1 MTLPELNN
9 LYSTEERCRELLKR
23 LRWPNG
29 VECPRCESKRV
40 ANLTE
45 NYKFECLNC
54 QYQFTALAGT
64 VFHDTH
70 LPLDKWF
77 LAVVLMCES
86 RKGVSANQVKRMLGV
101 SYKTAWYLCH
111 RIRHAMTEIDKPKL
125 DGIIEF
131 DETYIGARHRR
142 TAPRAR
148 KRGRSADDKEI
159 VIGIRER
166 DGDVRFIHV
175 QDVTSKT
182 IRETALANISPDAEL
197 IVTDEFPAYP
207 KALKD
212 TFGKRHKRIQH
223 AKDYVNGVVHTN
235 TAESA
240 FSLLKRGIA
249 GTWHRIS
256 AKHLPAYLEE
266 MSFRFNRRND
276 SDLFQQTLRQLV
288 TTTNLTFEKLTA

>member
-9 LYSTEERCRELLKR
+9 LYSTEERCREYLKR

-29 VECPRCESKRV
+29 LECPRCESKRV
-40 ANLTE
+40 ASLTD
-45 NYKFECLNC
+45 NFKFECLNC

-70 LPLDKWF
+70 LSLEKWF
-77 LAVVLMCES
+77 LAVLLMCES

-101 SYKTAWYLCH
+101 SYKTAWFLCH
-111 RIRHAMTEIDKPKL
+111 RIRHAMSEMDKPKL
-125 DGIIEF
+125 NGIVEF
-131 DETYIGARHRR
+131 DETYIGPKRYPGH
-142 TAPRAR
+142 PRGR
-148 KRGRSADDKEI
+148 KRGRNADNKHI

-166 DGDVRFIHV
+166 GGDVRFVHV

-182 IRETALANISPDAEL
+182 LRDAALANVSQDAEL
-197 IVTDEFPAYP
+197 MITDEMPSYP
-207 KALKD
+207 KAMRGY
-212 TFGKRHKRIQH
+212 THKTIQH
-223 AKDYVNGVVHTN
+223 KKKRYVDGDIHTN
-235 TAESA
+235 TVESA
-240 FSLLKRGIA
+240 FSLLKRGIV